1 MNTKEINSEILI
13 NSTPQKVW
21 NVLLDFNNY
30 PSWNPFMQSV
40 RGRFKLGK
48 KIKVRLKFPG
58 SNSGIWIR
66 PKINVLKVQKELR
79 WMGRLF
85 IPGLFDG
92 EHSFELI
99 PNENG
104 TTTFR
109 QSERFKGLLVPF
121 FRNILDVS
129 TASGFQQMNEKLKE
143 RVEQVTNKNLKPNG
157 QSKHLSIFPTQYG
170 RSI

>member
-1 MNTKEINSEILI
+1 MNTKEIKAEILI

-30 PSWNPFMQSV
+30 PSWNPFIQSV
-40 RGRFKLGK
+40 HGRFQLGK
-48 KIKVRLKFPG
+48 RIKILLKHPG
-58 SNSGIWIR
+58 KNSGVWVKS
-66 PKINVLKVQKELR
+66 KINVLEVQKELR

-92 EHSFELI
+92 EHSFEVI

-121 FRNILDVS
+121 FPDMDGNTII
-129 TASGFQQMNEKLKE
+129 GFQQMNEKLKE
-143 RVEQVTNKNLKPNG
+143 RVEKVTNKNLKPNG
-157 QSKHLSIFPTQYG
+157 QSKHLSFFPAQY
-170 RSI
+170 